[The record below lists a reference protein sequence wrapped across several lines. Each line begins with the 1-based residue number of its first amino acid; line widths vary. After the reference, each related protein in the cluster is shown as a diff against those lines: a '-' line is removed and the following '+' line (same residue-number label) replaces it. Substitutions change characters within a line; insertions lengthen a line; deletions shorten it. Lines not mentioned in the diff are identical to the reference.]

1 MYISLNDSRTK
12 GFRKWADTHQ
22 PQQDGK
28 AGSDDGSAAVVVPV
42 PDDAVP
48 TEQPH
53 RPWLVPGA
61 GRL

>member
-1 MYISLNDSRTK
+1 MYISLNDGRTN

-22 PQQDGK
+22 PDDGK
-28 AGSDDGSAAVVVPV
+28 AARDDGGAAVVIAA

-48 TEQPH
+48 TEPPH
-53 RPWLVPGA
+53 RPWLVPEA